1 MILLLSSI
9 AAAQDA
15 LGTSPA
21 DWNALL
27 SAAAGSLAATAA
39 AMAALYQYGIRPHVE
54 RDLAAQLGPL
64 QARIAELEKHADPER
79 ARLREQLEAAHG
91 MALERRVAALEEGH
105 REEWRATRDRLA
117 GYGQTLQSLS
127 EELRKRGTQ

>member
-64 QARIAELEKHADPER
+64 QARIAELERYADPER
-79 ARLREQLEAAHG
+79 ARLREQVEAAHNT
-91 MALERRVAALEEGH
+91 ALERRVAALEEEH

-117 GYGQTLQSLS
+117 RYGQQVQALG
-127 EELRKRGTQ
+127 EEIRNRGTP